1 VGPLARAGFSPDLL
15 RQAAKQALMRGLVT
29 KPELGEVEKALK
41 PFGGIRG

>member
-29 KPELGEVEKALK
+29 KELGEVEKALK